1 MMRLSVLLMQRWTVQ
16 FSAVLCLMRHF
27 FYAALTYVGVKL
39 FAGHFMKCQS
49 SCDTHGEI
57 KWPY

>member
-27 FYAALTYVGVKL
+27 FYAALTYVGGRT
-39 FAGHFMKCQS
+39 FADHCMKCQS
-49 SCDTHGEI
+49 DCDIYGASL
-57 KWPY
+57 